1 MLTHL
6 VKSRNSSIL
15 LIDEPDI
22 YLHSD
27 LQRQMLT
34 SLENPAPDILIVTH
48 STEIVSEVEPDDI
61 VLIDKSRRSAKRI
74 SDRSKL
80 TKVFSIL

>member
-1 MLTHL
+1 MLTPL

-34 SLENPAPDILIVTH
+34 SLENLAPDILIVTH
-48 STEIVSEVEPDDI
+48 STEIVSEVEP
-61 VLIDKSRRSAKRI
+61 R
-74 SDRSKL
+74 
-80 TKVFSIL
+80 